1 MTAINF
7 PNTPTVG
14 ELFTVNDIVWRWDGA
29 FWTGIGTAVPGPTG
43 PQGPKGDAGDTGPVS
58 TVPGP
63 QGPAGANGTFIQ
75 ASTSAPASG
84 EGDNGDLWI
93 VYS

>member
-14 ELFTVNDIVWRWDGA
+14 ELFTVNDIVWRWDGS

-43 PQGPKGDAGDTGPVS
+43 PTGPKGDTGDTGPVS

-63 QGPAGANGTFIQ
+63 QGPAGPMYPVTI
-75 ASTSAPASG
+75 STLAPSG
-84 EGDNGDLWI
+84 GSDGDLWFR
-93 VYS
+93 YDP